1 MTHHTTEQRFDTVV
15 IGGGQAG
22 LAMGYFL
29 AQQHRDFVILEAA
42 DRLGETWRNRW
53 DSLRLFTP
61 AFHNG
66 LPGMPLP
73 PPGGYFPTKD
83 ETADYLEAYAT
94 TFRLPVRLDRHVDA
108 LTRHGDGYLITAGD
122 ERYLTNHVV
131 VATGPYRHPKTPEFA
146 YALDPA
152 ITQLHSSGYR
162 NPRQLPDTGDVL
174 VVGAGNSGAE
184 IAVELAAARTTY
196 LSGRDTGVAPLR
208 LIHNRLTLWLADHLL
223 TVDTR
228 LGQMMR
234 RAGAHRG
241 DPLVRLNRRAIAAAG
256 VERVPRVDT
265 IAGGKPRLEDGRT
278 LDVAVVIWATGF
290 DLDLGWIQLPI
301 FDDRGYPIHHRGVVA
316 AAPGLYFLG
325 LPFQHSPTSTHVG
338 GVGKDAR
345 YIAEHLDASDLA
357 HRSPYTGDAG
367 RTRVESPA

>member
-1 MTHHTTEQRFDTVV
+1 VTHHTIEQRFDTVV

-29 AQQHRDFVILEAA
+29 AQQQRDFVILEAA
-42 DRLGETWRNRW
+42 GRLGETWRNRW

-73 PPGGYFPTKD
+73 PPGGYFPIKD
-83 ETADYLEAYAT
+83 ETADYLQAYAT
-94 TFRLPVRLDRHVDA
+94 TFRLPVRLGRYVDA
-108 LTRHGDGYLITAGD
+108 LVRRGDGYLITAGG
-122 ERYLTNHVV
+122 ERYLTDHAV
-131 VATGPYRHPKTPEFA
+131 VATGPYRHPKIPEFA
-146 YALDPA
+146 SALDPA

-162 NPRQLPDTGDVL
+162 NPRQLPVAGDVL

-184 IAVELAAARTTY
+184 IAVELAATRTTF
-196 LSGRDTGVAPLR
+196 LSGRDTGAVPLR

-256 VERVPRVDT
+256 VQRVPRVEAVAD
-265 IAGGKPRLEDGRT
+265 GRPRLAGGRT

-290 DLDLGWIQLPI
+290 DPDLGWIQLPI

-325 LPFQHSPTSTHVG
+325 LPFQQSPTSTHVG

-345 YIAEHLDASDLA
+345 YIAEHLAASHLRQQSA
-357 HRSPYTGDAG
+357 PTGDTG
-367 RTRVESPA
+367 RTRVEPPA